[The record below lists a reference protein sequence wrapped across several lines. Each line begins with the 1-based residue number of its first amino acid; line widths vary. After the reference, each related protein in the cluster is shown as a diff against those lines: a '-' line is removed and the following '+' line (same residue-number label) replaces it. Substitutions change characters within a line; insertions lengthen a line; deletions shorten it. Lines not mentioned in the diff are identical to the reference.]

1 MSLRA
6 APRGAGQAVPR
17 CLLMPPPRPGPLPV
31 TTWMWHPCRPDDMD
45 VALMSLP
52 EAGAG
57 DWRGHRGRCG
67 SRDPGMTATAAIE
80 IIRRVGGRRG
90 GDVTRSLPGLRRA
103 GGTDGQL

>member
-1 MSLRA
+1 
-6 APRGAGQAVPR
+6 
-17 CLLMPPPRPGPLPV
+17 
-31 TTWMWHPCRPDDMD
+31 MWHPCRPDDMD

-90 GDVTRSLPGLRRA
+90 GDVTRSLPGLRRF
-103 GGTDGQL
+103 GGTGGQLRWELWLRRPSSRWGPRLVARTGR